1 MDKKKNTENQK
12 RFIEAKRSEGLT
24 RVILWARPEDIESLK
39 MIAQQ
44 PHSIAKLRKQVEA
57 ETVRRI
63 GPKIREQVK
72 AELLRKT
79 RRALL
84 IQSRAYAQ
92 RQKAGSNTP
101 PEAIRFT
108 RRPPAAIRNTLKS
121 GGWLFDPVAVVWHLP
136 NDPSKWQEVQRLL
149 DRLEEFGI
157 TKLTIPDEG
166 GSFDT

>member
-92 RQKAGSNTP
+92 RQKVGSNTP

-108 RRPPAAIRNTLKS
+108 RRPPPAIRNTLKS

-136 NDPSKWQEVQRLL
+136 NDPSKWQEVQQLL

>member
-12 RFIEAKRSEGLT
+12 RFIEAKKSEGLA

-44 PHSIAKLRKQVEA
+44 PHSIAKLRKKVEA
-57 ETVRRI
+57 ETVRKI
-63 GPKIREQVK
+63 GPKIRAQVK

-79 RRALL
+79 RRAML
-84 IQSRAYAQ
+84 IQKRAIAQ

-101 PEAIRFT
+101 PEAIRFS
-108 RRPPAAIRNTLKS
+108 RRPPATIRNTLKS
-121 GGWLFDPVAVVWHLP
+121 EGWLFDPVAVVWHLP
-136 NDPSKWQEVQRLL
+136 NDPSKWPEVQRLL

-157 TKLTIPDEG
+157 IKLTIPDKG
-166 GSFDT
+166 GLFDT